1 MSTIKKNQP
10 APKKNIPVKDH
21 QFGFVFNRTNYMLM
35 LVGIGV
41 IAIGFILMVGGK
53 SEDPKVFSEAIF
65 DTQRLVISPI
75 LLVIGFIIEIL
86 AIMYRPKK
94 DNTINKETESK

>member
-1 MSTIKKNQP
+1 MSTIKKKQQ
-10 APKKNIPVKDH
+10 APVKNIPAKEH
-21 QFGFVFNRTNYMLM
+21 QFGFVFNKTNYMLM
-35 LVGIGV
+35 IIGIV
-41 IAIGFILMVGGK
+41 IIAIGYMLMVGGK

-94 DNTINKETESK
+94 NNSNTTESN